1 MSWIKYIVILII
13 VSMFSITTAYF
24 TDLAANKFLGLG
36 QPVVYDAHP
45 LWGYSP
51 RENRK
56 YARFN
61 GDTVTINEVGTR
73 SINPWNANGNN
84 IVFIG
89 DSITYGGSYINDD
102 QTFASLSCIKLSN
115 WTCHNAGVNA
125 YGILNMVARSRYDTR
140 ISSAPIRVFTF
151 ITEDFDRG
159 LQDANT
165 AHFVLR
171 EPPQFLSSL
180 WEILN
185 FVAAKITP
193 KNWFG
198 KSSDIQDQKRLE
210 DEVTLNRQFA
220 LDIMMSELRR
230 LENQGLDFLLVYS
243 PNIIEIRNKEMIKN
257 NKILI
262 KLQKEYP
269 NRYLNLIDAVGD
281 NYLRG
286 DDLIFYDQAH
296 YEQEG
301 HRLISNYLFPRLREL
316 TIK

>member
-1 MSWIKYIVILII
+1 MNWIKYIVILII
-13 VSMFSITTAYF
+13 VSCLSFFTLYF
-24 TDLAANKFLGLG
+24 TDLAAKKFLGLG
-36 QPVVYDAHP
+36 EPIVYDAHP

-56 YARFN
+56 YNRFN
-61 GDTVTINEVGTR
+61 GAKVTINEVGAR
-73 SINPWNANGNN
+73 STNPWNTNGNN
-84 IVFIG
+84 ILFIG

-102 QTFASLSCIKLSN
+102 QTFASLSCKELSN

-171 EPPQFLSSL
+171 EPPQYLNAL
-180 WEILN
+180 WEISN
-185 FVAAKITP
+185 FFAAKISP

-198 KSSDIQDQKRLE
+198 KKSDIQNQKRLE
-210 DEVTLNRQFA
+210 REIILNRQFA
-220 LDIMMSELRR
+220 LDILISELRR
-230 LENQGLDFLLVYS
+230 LEDQGLNFLLVFS
-243 PNIIEIRNKEMIKN
+243 PTISEIRNREMIRN
-257 NKILI
+257 NMILA
-262 KLQKEYP
+262 KLQAEYP
-269 NRYLNLIDAVGD
+269 GRFLNLIEAVSN

-296 YEQEG
+296 YGREG
-301 HRLISNYLFPRLREL
+301 HRLISNYLSHSLKKL
-316 TIK
+316 IKK

>member
-1 MSWIKYIVILII
+1 MSWIKYIVVFIT
-13 VSMFSITTAYF
+13 VSCFSISIIYLA
-24 TDLAANKFLGLG
+24 DLVAKKYLGLG
-36 QPVVYDAHP
+36 EPIVYDAHP

-51 RENRK
+51 CENRK
-56 YARFN
+56 YNRFD
-61 GDTVTINEVGTR
+61 GDIVTINEVGTR
-73 SINPWNANGNN
+73 STNPWNPNGNN

-89 DSITYGGSYINDD
+89 DSVTYGGSYISDD
-102 QTFASLSCIKLSN
+102 QTFSLLSCIELSN

-171 EPPQFLSSL
+171 EPPKFFSSF

-185 FVAAKITP
+185 FFAAKITP

-198 KSSDIQDQKRLE
+198 KNSDIQDQKRLE
-210 DEVTLNRQFA
+210 REATLNRQFA

-230 LENQGLDFLLVYS
+230 LELQGLEFLLVHS
-243 PNIIEIRNKEMIKN
+243 PNIAEIRNRQMIEN
-257 NKILI
+257 NEILI

-269 NRYLNLIDAVGD
+269 NRYLNLIQAVGD

-286 DDLIFYDQAH
+286 DDHIFYDEAH

>member
-1 MSWIKYIVILII
+1 MSWIKYLVILII
-13 VSMFSITTAYF
+13 VSLFSIVTVYF
-24 TDLAANKFLGLG
+24 TDLVAKKFLGLG

-56 YARFN
+56 YTRFN

-102 QTFASLSCIKLSN
+102 QTFASLSCTELSN

-140 ISSAPIRVFTF
+140 ISSARIRVFTF

-171 EPPQFLSSL
+171 ESPQFLSAL
-180 WEILN
+180 WEISN
-185 FVAAKITP
+185 FLAAKIIP

-210 DEVTLNRQFA
+210 REVALNRQFA

-230 LENQGLDFLLVYS
+230 LEHQGLDFLLVYS
-243 PNIIEIRNKEMIKN
+243 PNVTEIRNREMIKN
-257 NKILI
+257 NTILI

-269 NRYLNLIDAVGD
+269 NRYLNLIEAVGD

-286 DDLIFYDQAH
+286 DDLIFYDQTH